1 MTLPRFPRIPTP
13 LELADA
19 ALDSAAEVVL
29 VVPRV
34 VSSLAHTVEQTAQGL
49 GQAISKPKDMAAVPA
64 PPDAVI
70 GVGFDAAG
78 ALVNGVMTGITGVVD
93 AVKKTGD
100 GVKAQI
106 DPLIRR

>member
-1 MTLPRFPRIPTP
+1 MPRFPRIPTP

-19 ALDSAAEVVL
+19 ALDTVAEGVL

-34 VSSLAHTVEQTAQGL
+34 VASLGHAVEQTAQGV
-49 GQAISKPKDMAAVPA
+49 GAAISKPKDMAAVPA

-78 ALVNGVMTGITGVVD
+78 ALVGGVMTGITGVVD
-93 AVKKTGD
+93 AFKKTGD
-100 GVKAQI
+100 GMKAQI
-106 DPLIRR
+106 DPIIRR

>member
-34 VSSLAHTVEQTAQGL
+34 VSSLAHTVEQTAQG
-49 GQAISKPKDMAAVPA
+49 
-64 PPDAVI
+64 
-70 GVGFDAAG
+70 
-78 ALVNGVMTGITGVVD
+78 
-93 AVKKTGD
+93 
-100 GVKAQI
+100 
-106 DPLIRR
+106 